1 VWVSNRGAIGVDRG
15 KNPAPGTVATELGLV
30 GRIAVIGIVIAGAAV
45 VLPGGLLLFIP
56 FAIVGTLL
64 AIRRPQTS
72 IGWIL
77 LALGWVFALLLT
89 PIDASAKQFAAMI
102 VSWPVGLLAVAQG
115 AAAPASF
122 VLLALLAVVYPSGRI
137 PTGRWGTAV
146 RVGLVICLLLVL
158 HTAVYP
164 VISVSLA
171 GQSTDSV
178 VRNPG
183 AVLPNLQL
191 WQLLGPG
198 TTIFPCM
205 AFALAAVIS
214 LVVRYRGA
222 QRVERQ
228 QIRWLAAALAA
239 VVLGVVSGFVI
250 GYYLVPGSADSGVA
264 WVLVLLAVPCV
275 PIAIGIA
282 VLRYRLYEIDTIINR
297 ALLYGSVTVLLL
309 AAFGIANIGLQRIL
323 ESLTG
328 QRSDVLTAGLGIGAA
343 VAYGPMRRWLRPLV
357 DRLLPGRALLTLL
370 FTDIVGSTER
380 IVDLGDERW
389 RVLLGRYRAAVRQ
402 ELARKRGREVD
413 TAGDAFFA
421 TFDRPS
427 AGVSCALA
435 IHSAVEEIGLQ
446 ARTGVHLGEC
456 EMRGE
461 KVSGI
466 EVHAASRI
474 MAAAADGEILL
485 SGAVRDVIGD
495 AEFPTADRGD
505 HQLKGVPGDWRLYAL
520 EPVRQHAAEG
530 RRVGFDA

>member
-1 VWVSNRGAIGVDRG
+1 VSNRGAIGVDRG
-15 KNPAPGTVATELGLV
+15 KNPAPERVAPELGLV
-30 GRIAVIGIVIAGAAV
+30 GRIAVIGIVIAGAVV
-45 VLPGGLLLFIP
+45 VLPGGILLFIP

-64 AIRRPQTS
+64 GIRRPHTS

-77 LALGWVFALLLT
+77 LTLGWVFALLLT
-89 PIDASAKQFAAMI
+89 PIDATAKQFAGMV
-102 VSWPVGLLAVAQG
+102 VSWPVRLLAVAQG

-122 VLLALLAVVYPSGRI
+122 VLLALLALVYPSGRI
-137 PTGRWGTAV
+137 PKRPWGSAV
-146 RVGLVICLLLVL
+146 RVGLVLCLLLIL
-158 HTAVYP
+158 YTAIYP
-164 VISVSLA
+164 VISVSLR
-171 GQSTDSV
+171 GQATDTA
-178 VRNPG
+178 VRNPA
-183 AVLPNLQL
+183 AVLPNLPL
-191 WQLLGPG
+191 WGLVEPG

-214 LVVRYRGA
+214 LAVRYRRA
-222 QRVERQ
+222 HHVERQ
-228 QIRWLAAALAA
+228 QLRWLAAALATVA
-239 VVLGVVSGFVI
+239 VGVISGFVI
-250 GYYLVPGSADSGVA
+250 GYLVPGSAESGVA

-309 AAFGIANIGLQRIL
+309 AAFGIANIGLQRLL

-421 TFDRPS
+421 TFERPS

-435 IHSAVEEIGLQ
+435 IRSAVEEIGLQ
-446 ARTGVHLGEC
+446 ARTGIHLGEC

-485 SGAVRDVIGD
+485 SGAVRDAISD

-505 HQLKGVPGDWRLYAL
+505 HELKGVPGDWRLYAL
-520 EPVRQHAAEG
+520 EPMRQHAAES
-530 RRVGFDA
+530 RIAER

>member
-1 VWVSNRGAIGVDRG
+1 MSNRGAIGVDRG
-15 KNPAPGTVATELGLV
+15 KSPAPERVAPELGLV
-30 GRIAVIGIVIAGAAV
+30 GRIAVIGMVIAGAVAV
-45 VLPGGLLLFIP
+45 VPGGLLLFIP
-56 FAIVGTLL
+56 FATVGTLL

-89 PIDASAKQFAAMI
+89 PIDATAGQFAAMT
-102 VSWPVGLLAVAQG
+102 VNWPVRLLAVAQG

-122 VLLALLAVVYPSGRI
+122 VLLALLALVYPSGRM
-137 PTGRWGTAV
+137 PKGRWGTAV
-146 RVGLVICLLLVL
+146 RGGLVICLLLVL
-158 HTAVYP
+158 YTTIYP

-171 GQSTDSV
+171 GQPTDTA
-178 VRNPG
+178 VRNPA
-183 AVLPNLQL
+183 AVLPNLQVWRAL
-191 WQLLGPG
+191 EPD
-198 TTIFPCM
+198 TTVFPCM

-214 LVVRYRGA
+214 LAVRYRRA
-222 QRVERQ
+222 HHVERQ
-228 QIRWLAAALAA
+228 QLRWLAAALGA
-239 VVLGVVSGFVI
+239 VAVGVVSGFVI
-250 GYYLVPGSADSGVA
+250 GYYLVPGSADSGLP

-309 AAFGIANIGLQRIL
+309 AAFGLANIGLQRLL
-323 ESLTG
+323 EALTG

-343 VAYGPMRRWLRPLV
+343 VAYGPMRTRMRPLV

-389 RVLLGRYRAAVRQ
+389 RVLLGRYRAVVRQ

-435 IHSAVEEIGLQ
+435 IRSAVEELGLRT
-446 ARTGVHLGEC
+446 RTGVHLGEC

-466 EVHAASRI
+466 EVHTASRI
-474 MAAAADGEILL
+474 MAAAADGEILV
-485 SGAVRDVIGD
+485 SGSVRD
-495 AEFPTADRGD
+495 ALSNTEFPATDRGN

-520 EPVRQHAAEG
+520 EPSAKTPPKVK
-530 RRVGFDA
+530 D